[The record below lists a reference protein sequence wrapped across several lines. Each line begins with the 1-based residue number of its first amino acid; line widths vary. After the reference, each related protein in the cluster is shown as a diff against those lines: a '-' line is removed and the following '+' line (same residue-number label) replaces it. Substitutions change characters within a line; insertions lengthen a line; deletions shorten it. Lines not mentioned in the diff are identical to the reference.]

1 MPSIQ
6 EEILQSFLERL
17 VESDGFDIA
26 KVDALRTLF
35 ESEKKPKA
43 AEVVEALKEDSTE
56 AIP

>member
-17 VESDGFDIA
+17 AESDGFDNA
-26 KVDALRTLF
+26 KVDALRALF

-43 AEVVEALKEDSTE
+43 AEVVEALKEDSR
-56 AIP
+56 